1 MPSHNRE
8 FETKF
13 GRIINMIPD
22 GGRLYEPIDQDDGDM
37 VLYIP
42 DSMTDAQLESL
53 IKDSLRQNTDL
64 VRPICR
70 AEKIPKDIIY

>member
-1 MPSHNRE
+1 MPSHNID
-8 FETKF
+8 FEMKF

-22 GGRLYEPIDQDDGDM
+22 GGRFYEPADQDDGDM

-42 DSMTDAQLESL
+42 DGMTDAQLESL
-53 IKDSLRQNTDL
+53 MKDSLRQNTDL

>member
-1 MPSHNRE
+1 MSSHNID
-8 FETKF
+8 FEKKF

-22 GGRLYEPIDQDDGDM
+22 GGRFYEPANGAGDM

-42 DSMTDAQLESL
+42 DGMTDAQLGSL
-53 IKDSLRQNTDL
+53 MNDSLRQNTDL

-70 AEKIPKDIIY
+70 AEKIPNDIIY